1 MEILKKEIL
10 HNNYCQQHD
19 HAAVLSLLNIGKYI
33 CIYIYKVSYIRSFL
47 LSSAVM
53 FFLHWMLNILRLKKY
68 FVKLMSRLL
77 HSTIHQVMW
86 YFWGLILNPLSF
98 SWSIWFFWRKLCF
111 LWSPCLLLIA
121 ESVSLDTSDKP
132 TLGFFL
138 ENYFSLLNNV
148 VNLTWWT

>member
-68 FVKLMSRLL
+68 FVKLMSRLF
-77 HSTIHQVMW
+77 HSTIHQVM
-86 YFWGLILNPLSF
+86 
-98 SWSIWFFWRKLCF
+98 
-111 LWSPCLLLIA
+111 
-121 ESVSLDTSDKP
+121 
-132 TLGFFL
+132 
-138 ENYFSLLNNV
+138 
-148 VNLTWWT
+148 